1 MAWQR
6 WLAWQQPVL
15 TRRRQCGRGRPAAAA
30 LLARS
35 KFWVAMATHFRTV
48 EWRAVRGTNVTA

>member
-1 MAWQR
+1 MEFFAC
-6 WLAWQQPVL
+6 LHAEN
-15 TRRRQCGRGRPAAAA
+15 RRGAVRPRPAGRLRCFA
-30 LLARS
+30 LARS